1 MLYYKRVADDLWQ
14 AEKTIKA
21 VLRANADSNT
31 DKAALEESL
40 SFVQQAR
47 EKCRLAQ
54 EKSMCAMLAQEM
66 KMQ

>member
-21 VLRANADSNT
+21 VLRANSDSNT

-40 SFVQQAR
+40 SFV
-47 EKCRLAQ
+47 
-54 EKSMCAMLAQEM
+54 
-66 KMQ
+66 